1 MTDGLKR
8 ENMINRNINKII
20 FILSLFVYGSMSS
33 QECAVQNKPNWG
45 NDSLSCR
52 QNVSLYSEF
61 LKQKNW
67 KDASAAWWKAQK
79 VCPMYKTNLYKN
91 GTAIYGKIVSAKKKE
106 KASDLNEYVDTLFM
120 IYDLWVENFGECDEI
135 KLKSANDIM
144 KYKPTKGFE
153 KAYNDYQAEQERL
166 E

>member
-91 GTAIYGKIVSAKKKE
+91 GTAIYGKIVSAKKK
-106 KASDLNEYVDTLFM
+106 K
-120 IYDLWVENFGECDEI
+120 
-135 KLKSANDIM
+135 
-144 KYKPTKGFE
+144 
-153 KAYNDYQAEQERL
+153 RL
-166 E
+166 VISMNM